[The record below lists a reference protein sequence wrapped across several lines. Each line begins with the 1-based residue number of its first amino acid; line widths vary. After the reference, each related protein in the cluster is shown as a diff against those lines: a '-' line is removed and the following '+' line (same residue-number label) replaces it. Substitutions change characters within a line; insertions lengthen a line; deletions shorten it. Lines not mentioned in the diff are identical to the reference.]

1 MVLEDKVAIIT
12 GSSRGIGKAIA
23 LTMAQA
29 GANIVINYYP
39 GMEAE
44 AQGVAE
50 EVEALG
56 RKAMIF
62 GADVTNSEQVDA
74 MVDAVI
80 KKFGQIDILVNNA
93 GITRDTLLLRMKEAD
108 WDAVLNTN
116 LKGVFICTKA
126 VARPMMKQRSGKIVN
141 ISSVIGLMGNA
152 GQSNYGAA
160 KAGILGFTKS
170 IARELASRGI
180 TVNAIA
186 PGFIQTEMTN
196 VLPEEVKTKMAEQI
210 PLSRLGDPEDIA
222 NAAVFLASSRAGYI
236 TGQTLAVDGGMVM
249 A

>member
-44 AQGVAE
+44 AQRVAE
-50 EVEALG
+50 EVEAIG

-62 GADVTNSEQVDA
+62 GADVTSSEQVEA
-74 MVDAVI
+74 MVEATI
-80 KKFGQIDILVNNA
+80 KKFGHIDILVNNA

-108 WDAVLNTN
+108 WDAVLDTN

-180 TVNAIA
+180 NVNAIA

-196 VLPEEVKTKMAEQI
+196 VLPDEVKTKMAEQI

-222 NAAVFLASSRAGYI
+222 KAAVFLASSWAGYI